1 MVGKGGGG
9 VCYVSTAA
17 TASKNDVLEGRHF
30 EIVAFRHGYPRRSR
44 LGNTT
49 TTSPIRIN
57 NAIYQTEK
65 RAPCTTRRDKMP
77 PADSPLVEKRHA
89 AREVVDILD
98 EIATLLNTN
107 LDRHTLS
114 LCISMVENGVNP
126 EALATVIKEL
136 RREAEDGKREFDQA
150 QR

>member
-1 MVGKGGGG
+1 
-9 VCYVSTAA
+9 
-17 TASKNDVLEGRHF
+17 
-30 EIVAFRHGYPRRSR
+30 
-44 LGNTT
+44 
-49 TTSPIRIN
+49 
-57 NAIYQTEK
+57 
-65 RAPCTTRRDKMP
+65 MP